1 VFEAEARWLRGALDA
16 YPPERVSPL
25 INLGSSDRTYRETLQ
40 PWVER
45 ELFAPLRA
53 RGVAVT
59 HADRREGDG
68 IDVRADL
75 TDPGSLA
82 PLKALAA
89 RAVLCNNMLE
99 HVVSPEVIANNC
111 LELLATGGL
120 AFVTVPFFYPYHRDP
135 IDTMYRPDPGE
146 LARLFAGARLV
157 EGMILGASTCYRDEL
172 RRRPGLWLR
181 HLARL
186 PAPIPYAPWRRSMAK
201 LISRNAEYR
210 ITCAVFEKL

>member
-1 VFEAEARWLRGALDA
+1 MFEAEARWLRGALDA
-16 YPPERVSPL
+16 YPAERVSPL
-25 INLGSSDRTYRETLQ
+25 VNLGSSDRAYRETLQ
-40 PWVER
+40 PWIER

-53 RGVAVT
+53 RGIAVT
-59 HADRREGDG
+59 HVDRRDGNG
-68 IDVRADL
+68 IDLKADL
-75 TDPGSLA
+75 TDPGAAARLRRLA
-82 PLKALAA
+82 P

-99 HVVSPEVIANNC
+99 HVLQPEMVAGNC
-111 LELLATGGL
+111 LEILESGGL
-120 AFVTVPFFYPYHRDP
+120 AFVTVPYRYPYHRDP

-157 EGMILGASTCYRDEL
+157 EGLILGAGTCYRDEL

-201 LISRNAEYR
+201 LASMNAEYR

>member
-25 INLGSSDRTYRETLQ
+25 VNLGSSDRTYRETTQ

-53 RGVAVT
+53 RGIDVT
-59 HADRREGDG
+59 HVDRREGDG

-75 TDPGSLA
+75 TDPDA
-82 PLKALAA
+82 VATLKAFAP
-89 RAVLCNNMLE
+89 RALLCNNMLE
-99 HVVSPEVIANNC
+99 HVISPEVITRNC
-111 LELLATGGL
+111 LELLVSGGL
-120 AFVTVPFFYPYHRDP
+120 AFVTVPYFYPYHRDP
-135 IDTMYRPDPGE
+135 IDTMYRPNPDE
-146 LARLFAGARLV
+146 LAKLFPGARLV
-157 EGMILGASTCYRDEL
+157 EGLILGAGSCYRDEL
-172 RRRPGLWLR
+172 RQRPGLWLR

-186 PAPIPYAPWRRSMAK
+186 PAPIPLAPWRRSMAK
-201 LISRNAEYR
+201 LASMNAEYR